1 MTESAVRVS
10 MRAENGPGCSC
21 AIVRKGDKAVLILL
35 RNAECA
41 IFDLGDPQSRY
52 LLLKHYPDDRAALAD
67 FYKLIGKMC
76 AKPESSKYFGTR
88 MAEDNR
94 MVVPPQGPEYMLPPA
109 EAPQYAD
116 RLAAFLAAAQ
126 PLRDLLAQP

>member
-1 MTESAVRVS
+1 MTESTVRVS
-10 MRAENGPGCSC
+10 MRAENGLGCSY

-35 RNAECA
+35 RDAECA
-41 IFDLGDPQSRY
+41 IFDLDDPESRY
-52 LLLKHYPDDRAALAD
+52 LLLKHCPDDRAALAD

-88 MAEDNR
+88 RAEDNR
-94 MVVPPQGPEYMLPPA
+94 MVVPPQGPEYMLPPE

-116 RLAAFLAAAQ
+116 RLAAFLTAAQ
-126 PLRDLLAQP
+126 SIRNHPTLI